1 MIGGLFDSKLG
12 RAFAHPPARVEV
24 DDRFVEV
31 DLATLVVAPIN
42 AGENF
47 AARFQDSVGTAPS
60 GEAVPVLGLDRHKLL
75 PPTLQADALV
85 GGDDQR
91 AGRSWIA
98 RRKITK

>member
-47 AARFQDSVGTAPS
+47 AARVRHSAGTPPR
-60 GEAVPVLGLDRHKLL
+60 GEAIPALGPYRHELL